1 MGGADSDYDDFCAG
15 GCGRITR
22 RGRACARC
30 LEDRERKIKQDEP
43 PDYVPCVSMDGATTL
58 QNFCQLTTR
67 ETQRIL
73 SNEQLRNIGVPI
85 VEQEV
90 LASDVLAS
98 LQPIPAGLPSGWDD
112 LDAALNG
119 GFRPGLYVLTGGTS
133 VGKSALAIAI
143 ARSVGSPSRH
153 QPTTIIAAELGKNET
168 VARLVAPLAI
178 TPWLN
183 VLESAGTK
191 GFAASTGHLLD
202 GYTISLLDIDP
213 SQDADAQLAALK
225 PCRLLVVDY
234 LQYWARLESG
244 EPSRSGVAH
253 MSHKLSAWAVR
264 NNTTVLAISDI
275 ARHFYDTDE
284 RKTSAS
290 ALVGAPKDAGEVEY
304 DAAGMLHLDAEV
316 GDPFVRVRVSKH
328 KFGPR
333 DGRVGFKFDP
343 ELNTFT
349 PDTLI
354 GEDALYGKVL
364 KAVRDGYTT
373 VVAIRDFLEIK
384 KERLVAVVAKLI
396 KQGQLKR
403 VKNQLQVVE

>member
-213 SQDADAQLAALK
+213 SQDADVQLAALK

-234 LQYWARLESG
+234 LQYWARLETG
-244 EPSRSGVAH
+244 EPSRTGVAQ

-264 NNTTVLAISDI
+264 NNTTVLAISDV

-284 RKTSAS
+284 RKTSA
-290 ALVGAPKDAGEVEY
+290 ALVAAPKDAGEVEY

-316 GDPFVRVRVSKH
+316 GDPFVRVRIIKH

-349 PDTLI
+349 PDSLI
-354 GEDALYGKVL
+354 SEDLLFGKVL

-373 VVAIRDFLEIK
+373 NAAIREILQVK
-384 KERLVAVVAKLI
+384 KERVAVVIDQLL

-403 VKNQLQVVE
+403 VRKQLAVAD